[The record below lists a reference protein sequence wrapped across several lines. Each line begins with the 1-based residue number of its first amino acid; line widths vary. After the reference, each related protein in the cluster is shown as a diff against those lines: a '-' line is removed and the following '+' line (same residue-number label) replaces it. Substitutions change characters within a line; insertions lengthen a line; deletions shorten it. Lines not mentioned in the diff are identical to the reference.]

1 MKEGRYETE
10 KAGVGGGG
18 RWGREVRQV
27 GEIHVGVGG
36 GEKEEGGKEEGG
48 KEEGG
53 KEVGGKE
60 VRKVGPEEGRRRMSG
75 KKRMWYKQFKS
86 QLHEL

>member
-1 MKEGRYETE
+1 MG
-10 KAGVGGGG
+10 
-18 RWGREVRQV
+18 
-27 GEIHVGVGG
+27 
-36 GEKEEGGKEEGG
+36 EGGKTSGGDTCRSGGEGRRRR
-48 KEEGG
+48 EGRRREG
-53 KEVGGKE
+53 RKWEGRRRGGKE